1 MTIANRHAFGMKT
14 ALFIAL
20 AGLSLAPRSAQAQNF
35 ERITTS
41 LTDTL
46 QSAID
51 LLPPGV
57 NDVRI
62 GLGPGIYPDFEG
74 SRHSSIHA
82 VPVISARIRDI
93 VDITNNEI
101 KVTAF
106 NHLFAPAVNSDKAG
120 GALRFGPLISINFGR
135 SEDDSPDLRGMGDVG
150 TSFELGGFVSYLLAN
165 DRFRARL
172 RQDVAGGHKG
182 ATLQLD
188 YTHTFIRSGRMSLS
202 GTLGLD
208 GGSAA
213 YMKSFFGITP
223 LQAAASGLP
232 TYHAGTG
239 FKDANAGLNGSYVIS
254 DNWSIFANIGYERL
268 IGSAANSPLIKLR
281 GSANNVSATTFA
293 VYGF

>member
-1 MTIANRHAFGMKT
+1 MIYASRIRN
-14 ALFIAL
+14 ALFV
-20 AGLSLAPRSAQAQNF
+20 GLSALSFAALPARAQDF

-51 LLPPGV
+51 MLPAGV
-57 NDVRI
+57 NDVRL

-74 SRHSSIHA
+74 SRHSSVHA
-82 VPVISARIRDI
+82 VPVISLRYRDMLE
-93 VDITNNEI
+93 VTNNEI

-106 NHLFAPAVNSDKAG
+106 NHLFAPAVNSDKPG
-120 GALRFGPLISINFGR
+120 GQLRFGPLISINFGR
-135 SEDDSPDLRGMGDVG
+135 SEDDSPDLRGLGDVG
-150 TSFELGGFVSYLLAN
+150 TSFELGAFISYLLPS

-188 YTHTFIRSGRMSLS
+188 YTHTFIRGPRWSLS
-202 GTLGLD
+202 GSLGLN
-208 GGSAA
+208 GASAA
-213 YMKSFFGITP
+213 YMKSFFGINP

-232 TYHAGTG
+232 AYRAGTG
-239 FKDANAGLNGSYVIS
+239 FKDANGAINGSYVIS
-254 DNWSIFANIGYERL
+254 DNWSVFAHVGYERL
-268 IGSAANSPLIKLR
+268 IGAAANSPLIKLR
-281 GSANNVSATTFA
+281 GSANNVTATTFA

>member
-1 MTIANRHAFGMKT
+1 MIT
-14 ALFIAL
+14 ASRAKNAAFIAVSAFFL
-20 AGLSLAPRSAQAQNF
+20 AAHPAQAQNF
-35 ERITTS
+35 ERISTS

-74 SRHSSIHA
+74 SRNSSIHA

-93 VDITNNEI
+93 VEVTNNEI

-120 GALRFGPLISINFGR
+120 GQLRFGPLVSLNFGR

-150 TSFELGGFVSYLLAN
+150 TSFELGAFISYLLPM

-188 YTHTFIRSGRMSLS
+188 YTHTFIRADRVSLS
-202 GTLGLD
+202 GSVGLN
-208 GGSAA
+208 GASAA
-213 YMKSFFGITP
+213 YMKSFFGVNP
-223 LQAAASGLP
+223 LQAQASGLP
-232 TYHAGTG
+232 AYRAGTG
-239 FKDANAGLNGSYVIS
+239 FKDANASLNSSYVLS
-254 DNWSIFANIGYERL
+254 DNWSVFANVSYERL

-281 GSANNVSATTFA
+281 GSVNNVSATTFA